1 MDCIKFHCLLQ
12 CRIQISTRLHFI
24 VCVANN
30 RFYPVTYLDGITE
43 IMSIAG
49 AIIFA
54 ITFILMIFGKVNYN
68 SRGEQKHIESIIL
81 QMLLY
86 DRMLLRNFIL
96 QQGPVKLSKKI

>member
-30 RFYPVTYLDGITE
+30 RFDPVTYLDGITE

-81 QMLLY
+81 QML
-86 DRMLLRNFIL
+86 I
-96 QQGPVKLSKKI
+96 I

>member
-1 MDCIKFHCLLQ
+1 MACIKFHCLLQ
-12 CRIQISTRLHFI
+12 CRIQISTRFHFI

-30 RFYPVTYLDGITE
+30 RFYPVTYLDDITE

-81 QMLLY
+81 QML
-86 DRMLLRNFIL
+86 I
-96 QQGPVKLSKKI
+96 I